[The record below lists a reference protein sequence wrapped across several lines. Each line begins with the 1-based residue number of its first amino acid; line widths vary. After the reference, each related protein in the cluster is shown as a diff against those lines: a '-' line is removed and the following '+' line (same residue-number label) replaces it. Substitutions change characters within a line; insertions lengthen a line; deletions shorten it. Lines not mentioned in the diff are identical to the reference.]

1 MAGCRVTGCDGHRSG
16 QRGSLAGRAPEML
29 LSPGDTQTGSRSGI
43 DTGEKGRVPAC
54 TEMRDKALGRPEC
67 LEAARMPVVWSV
79 CVGSLC
85 RLCVCVC
92 VFLQRFSGASLK
104 EHSQRSA
111 FLSVDSN
118 GCQLYVMQ
126 VKSSSREY

>member
-1 MAGCRVTGCDGHRSG
+1 M
-16 QRGSLAGRAPEML
+16 LA
-29 LSPGDTQTGSRSGI
+29 
-43 DTGEKGRVPAC
+43 
-54 TEMRDKALGRPEC
+54 
-67 LEAARMPVVWSV
+67 V
-79 CVGSLC
+79 CAD
-85 RLCVCVC
+85 CVCVS